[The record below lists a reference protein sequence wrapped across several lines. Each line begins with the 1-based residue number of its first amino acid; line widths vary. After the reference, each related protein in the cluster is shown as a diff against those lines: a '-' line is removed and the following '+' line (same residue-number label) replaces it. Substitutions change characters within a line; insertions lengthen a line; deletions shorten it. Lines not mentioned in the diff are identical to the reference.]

1 MKRNHVFTFL
11 DPFVIDFWFFLFDV
25 LLFRLLTFPLLLL
38 LPCPL
43 LLLLFDNFRF
53 LFAFVELL
61 FLESFEREVD
71 LLELDLFED
80 DLLEVDLFEADLL
93 FLLLSGTN
101 FDFFYLFFP
110 FEADWLDFL
119 LFLLLNLLLL
129 LGLFPLEILLL
140 FLAELFPLLDFD
152 FAKLLLLEPTGRPLF
167 LPDRGLDLYL
177 LLTDFDRL
185 LLLLDFFC
193 YVNFLPSSREA
204 AIVLVLWDF
213 FDEELA
219 FFSSSALRYLLP
231 SARVF
236 STVKVALIDLLS
248 SSCSFLI
255 LLSSDL
261 MRTTFFLALFL
272 SGFFPVSST
281 LH

>member
-25 LLFRLLTFPLLLL
+25 LLFRLLIFPLLLL

-53 LFAFVELL
+53 LFTFVELL
-61 FLESFEREVD
+61 FLESFEREI
-71 LLELDLFED
+71 
-80 DLLEVDLFEADLL
+80 DLLEVDFFEADRLEMDLFDVLL

-110 FEADWLDFL
+110 FEADRLDFL

-140 FLAELFPLLDFD
+140 FFAKLFPLLDFD

-193 YVNFLPSSREA
+193 SVNFLPSSKEA
-204 AIVLVLWDF
+204 VIVLVLWGF

-219 FFSSSALRYLLP
+219 FFSSSALRYLFP
-231 SARVF
+231 SVRVF

-272 SGFFPVSST
+272 SGFFSSFF
-281 LH
+281 